1 VRLRRMLN
9 EAYWRQQ
16 EVYLAAAAA
25 GRKPS
30 PGERVKALLGNRA
43 AVASPEPAAV

>member
-1 VRLRRMLN
+1 LN
-9 EAYWRQQ
+9 EAYWQQQ

-30 PGERVKALLGNRA
+30 AGERVKALLANRP
-43 AVASPEPAAV
+43 SMTTPREPLSV

>member
-1 VRLRRMLN
+1 MLN
-9 EAYWRQQ
+9 EAYWGQQ

-30 PGERVKALLGNRA
+30 PGERVKALLA
-43 AVASPEPAAV
+43 ARGAVPTPQEPAPV